1 LSFAQQRT
9 TVEMIHSTV
18 VGEVRG
24 VQGSSP
30 RSVDH
35 VAYSASYLDCASCL
49 VRGSAS
55 QEVGKTRFEV
65 SVVSDPGF
73 AVQRKVNQE
82 VVCRY
87 SVRSMER
94 TEVAV
99 AEFHWSGPYMVYL
112 AWADRY
118 LPSDACRY
126 HISS

>member
-1 LSFAQQRT
+1 
-9 TVEMIHSTV
+9 MIHSTV
-18 VGEVRG
+18 VDEVQG

-35 VAYSASYLDCASCL
+35 VAYSASYLDYASCL

-55 QEVGKTRFEV
+55 QEVGRTHFEA
-65 SVVSDPGF
+65 SVVSDLGF

-118 LPSDACRY
+118 LPSDACRC